1 VLRTRTHTDVL
12 EDLIMSVNWLAVIVA
27 AISTMA
33 LGGIWY
39 SGLFMRAWAQASGVK
54 APAASPPTYGVMFVL
69 ALLAAWAFATLLGP
83 GATAASGLALGLKVG
98 ALFVAASLWVNY
110 AFANRGTTLWL
121 IDAGFHLVR
130 FALFGLI
137 LGLWR

>member
-1 VLRTRTHTDVL
+1 
-12 EDLIMSVNWLAVIVA
+12 MGVNWFAILVA
-27 AISTMA
+27 AISTMV

-39 SGLFMRAWAQASGVK
+39 SALFMRTWAQESGVK
-54 APAASPPTYGVMFVL
+54 APAAAPPTYGIMFVL

-83 GATAASGLALGLKVG
+83 AATAGSGLMLGLKVG

-110 AFANRGTTLWL
+110 TFANRSTTLWL
-121 IDAGFHLVR
+121 IDAGFHVVR

-137 LGLWR
+137 LGAWH